1 MQLQKFGFTTLATLL
16 SAAATSFASVSPALF
31 LAPPASAQTS
41 DTYEAN
47 SWRRFSSP
55 KGGFR
60 VLMPGTPTESI
71 ESIKLGNGTV
81 DLHLFSLELEDGKVG
96 YALVYAD
103 FPNISN
109 QLSLRRTN
117 HILDSAIEGTV
128 GEGKLLTEQAATL
141 YGYYGKKFKYRDS
154 NGLIGKGR
162 YYWVK
167 QRLYGLLAVARA
179 EADLSQG
186 ADKFLNSFQLPQEM
200 DTGASIAP
208 VQVE

>member
-1 MQLQKFGFTTLATLL
+1 
-16 SAAATSFASVSPALF
+16 
-31 LAPPASAQTS
+31 
-41 DTYEAN
+41 
-47 SWRRFSSP
+47 
-55 KGGFR
+55 
-60 VLMPGTPTESI
+60 MPGTPTERI
-71 ESIKLGNGTV
+71 KSIKLGNETV

-128 GEGKLLTEQAATL
+128 GEGKLLTQQAATL